1 MYAFQ
6 TLMDSVN
13 RELKQQQPQ
22 QQQKCHLKINIEE
35 MVTIAIIASSPNPLL
50 LTEHTGNWTGR
61 SAIEVNV
68 ENERFIVVS
77 SRCGFNHNKFKVLK
91 NLKFEN
97 FTLSFG
103 RLRQRIVVKCV
114 PHVQHDYLSSFNQSD
129 HCSLAL

>member
-1 MYAFQ
+1 
-6 TLMDSVN
+6 MDSVN

-77 SRCGFNHNKFKVLK
+77 SRCG
-91 NLKFEN
+91 
-97 FTLSFG
+97 
-103 RLRQRIVVKCV
+103 
-114 PHVQHDYLSSFNQSD
+114 
-129 HCSLAL
+129 